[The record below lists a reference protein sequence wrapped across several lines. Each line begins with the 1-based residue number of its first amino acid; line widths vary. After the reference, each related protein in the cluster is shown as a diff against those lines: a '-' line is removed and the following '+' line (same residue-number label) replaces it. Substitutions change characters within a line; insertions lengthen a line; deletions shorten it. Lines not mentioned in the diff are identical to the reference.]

1 MAEYIAKLIIILM
14 FAGTCATLWW
24 CFRPTWIVHFSDQIE
39 SVRFSAY
46 TSAGLRR
53 QINAYALKNGLGRYK
68 LKRG

>member
-1 MAEYIAKLIIILM
+1 MAQFIIGTIL
-14 FAGTCATLWW
+14 FASLLWALWW
-24 CFRPTWIVHFSDQIE
+24 CFRPTWIVRFSDQIE

-46 TSAGLRR
+46 TSGGLRR